1 MTEFGV
7 PREVRD
13 LEMRV
18 GLTPDIVLALVEA
31 GHTVYIE
38 RDAGVGAGFSDEDF
52 RHAGGQIVYSAA
64 EAYGRA
70 DIVVKIARPSAA
82 EYKYFRPGQMIF
94 SFLHLSVASP
104 DLLQAL
110 KEHNITAVA
119 YEMLAKTDGRHPVLL
134 TASEVAGRLAPFVAA
149 DLLRSDKFFPGGRNG
164 LGILLSGLPGVP
176 PAAVVIVGGGI
187 LGLNAARAFVGVGAE
202 VIVLDK
208 STQKLRQFDQEFGG
222 RVTTMFS
229 NEYNLKRVVK
239 FADVLIGAVFVHG
252 QRAPV
257 LITREMVRAM
267 RPGSVIMDFSID
279 QGGCVETSRPTTL
292 RDPAYVAEGVIHH
305 CVPNL
310 TASIARTTSRAVAN
324 AALPYLL
331 NIGENGLL
339 GAIAAD
345 PALIQGVNLY
355 QGDLVHPG
363 IASALGQ
370 EISSGLLEAIKR
382 GATDELG

>member
-18 GLTPDIVLALVEA
+18 GLTPPNVLALVEA
-31 GHTVYIE
+31 GHSVYIE
-38 RDAGVGAGFSDEDF
+38 RDAGVGAGFSDENY
-52 RHAGGQIVYSAA
+52 RSAGAKIVYSAA

-70 DIVVKIARPSAA
+70 DIVVKIARPTEE
-82 EYKYFRPGQMIF
+82 EYRYFRAGQVIL
-94 SFLHLSVASP
+94 SFLHLQVASP

-110 KEHNITAVA
+110 REHNITAVA
-119 YEMLAKTDGRHPVLL
+119 YEMLAKPDGRHPILL
-134 TASEVAGRLAPFVAA
+134 TASEVAGRLAPHVAA
-149 DLLRSDKFFPGGRNG
+149 DLLRSNQFFSGARSG

-187 LGLNAARAFVGVGAE
+187 LGLNAARAFVGAGAE
-202 VIVLDK
+202 VVVLDK
-208 STQKLRQFDQEFGG
+208 SVQKLRQFDQEFGG

-239 FADVLIGAVFVHG
+239 FADVLVGAVFVHG

-257 LITREMVRAM
+257 LVTREMVRSM
-267 RPGSVIMDFSID
+267 RPGSVIIDFSID

-292 RDPAYVAEGVIHH
+292 RDPAFVAEGVIHH

-310 TASIARTTSRAVAN
+310 TASIARTTSYAVSN
-324 AALPYLL
+324 AVLPYLL
-331 NIGENGLL
+331 NIAEKGLL
-339 GAIAAD
+339 GAIKAD
-345 PALIQGVNLY
+345 PALVQGINLY
-355 QGDLVHPG
+355 QGSLVHPVV
-363 IASALGQ
+363 AAALGQ
-370 EISSGLLEAIKR
+370 NVEGDLTKALEEEK
-382 GATDELG
+382 GA

>member
-1 MTEFGV
+1 MTDFGV

-18 GLTPDIVLALVEA
+18 GLTPASVLALVEA
-31 GHTVYIE
+31 GHSVYVE
-38 RDAGVGAGFSDEDF
+38 RDAGTGAGFSDEDY
-52 RHAGGQIVYSAA
+52 RGAGAKIVYSPA

-70 DIVVKIARPSAA
+70 DIVCKIARPSEQ
-82 EYKYFRPGQMIF
+82 EYRYFRPGQIIL
-94 SFLHLSVASP
+94 SFLHLQVASP

-110 KEHNITAVA
+110 RKHNITAIA
-119 YEMLAKTDGRHPVLL
+119 YEMLAKPDGRHPILL
-134 TASEVAGRLAPFVAA
+134 TASEVAGRLAPHVAA
-149 DLLRSDKFFPGGRNG
+149 NLLRSNQDFPGGRNG

-176 PAAVVIVGGGI
+176 PAAVVIVGGGV
-187 LGLNAARAFVGVGAE
+187 LGFNAARAFVGAGAE

-208 STQKLRQFDQEFGG
+208 RVQKLRQFDQEFGG

-239 FADVLIGAVFVHG
+239 FADVLVGAIFVHG
-252 QRAPV
+252 QRAPILV
-257 LITREMVRAM
+257 TREMVRSM
-267 RPGSVIMDFSID
+267 KPGSVIIDFSID

-310 TASIARTTSRAVAN
+310 TASIARTTSHAVSN

-331 NIGENGLL
+331 NIAGNGLL
-339 GAIAAD
+339 GAIKAD
-345 PALIQGVNLY
+345 PALVQGINLY
-355 QGDLVHPG
+355 QGSLVHPVV
-363 IASALGQ
+363 AAALGQ
-370 EISSGLLEAIKR
+370 EAEGDLVDAINDEK
-382 GATDELG
+382 GA

>member
-1 MTEFGV
+1 M
-7 PREVRD
+7 
-13 LEMRV
+13 
-18 GLTPDIVLALVEA
+18 
-31 GHTVYIE
+31 
-38 RDAGVGAGFSDEDF
+38 
-52 RHAGGQIVYSAA
+52 
-64 EAYGRA
+64 
-70 DIVVKIARPSAA
+70 
-82 EYKYFRPGQMIF
+82 
-94 SFLHLSVASP
+94 
-104 DLLQAL
+104 
-110 KEHNITAVA
+110 
-119 YEMLAKTDGRHPVLL
+119 
-134 TASEVAGRLAPFVAA
+134 
-149 DLLRSDKFFPGGRNG
+149 
-164 LGILLSGLPGVP
+164 
-176 PAAVVIVGGGI
+176 
-187 LGLNAARAFVGVGAE
+187 
-202 VIVLDK
+202 
-208 STQKLRQFDQEFGG
+208 
-222 RVTTMFS
+222 
-229 NEYNLKRVVK
+229 
-239 FADVLIGAVFVHG
+239 
-252 QRAPV
+252 